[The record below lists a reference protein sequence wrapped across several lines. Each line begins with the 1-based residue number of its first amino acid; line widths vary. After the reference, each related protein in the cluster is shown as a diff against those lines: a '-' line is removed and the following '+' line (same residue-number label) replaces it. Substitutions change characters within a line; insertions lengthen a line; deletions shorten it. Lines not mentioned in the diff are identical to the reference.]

1 MKTLA
6 VLLLALMLASPAVA
20 ARAAALAYAKQPT
33 IFLNK
38 TLTAPQMSARALIKY
53 NASLSKHDFTGLGGL
68 YGAVAPQEEDYGP
81 AKPFGKPRPKASKS
95 AKLPEYYVGVGGIA
109 NATPGTSVDPCA
121 QFQCKPGE
129 NVVANTAS
137 KKYYRC
143 YCAAAKNIDPKVRKC
158 FDTPHVAQKI
168 GYTAG
173 TC

>member
-38 TLTAPQMSARALIKY
+38 TQTVPQMSARALIKY
-53 NASLSKHDFTGLGGL
+53 NASFSKHGFVGLGGV
-68 YGAVAPQEEDYGP
+68 YGSVAPQDEEYVP
-81 AKPFGKPRPKASKS
+81 ATLFGKPRPKAV
-95 AKLPEYYVGVGGIA
+95 AGPKLPEYYVSVGGIA
-109 NATPGTSVDPCA
+109 NATPGVSVDPCA

-129 NVVANTAS
+129 NVVANMAS

-143 YCAAAKNIDPKVRKC
+143 HCAAAKNIDPSIRKC
-158 FDTPHVAQKI
+158 FDTPRIAEKI
-168 GYTAG
+168 GLTPG